1 MAIEEADEALGPARL
16 SPGRQPAFPG
26 HSSDRGSF
34 AGRSPPAS
42 PAILDRKDRTA
53 GDFLDRLARRPPPR
67 SLLKSIGTD
76 RPRAFDDAIP
86 PGTGFLVHA
95 GLDGAE
101 IRALARRARAFGL
114 TVAEQ
119 VLADGRL
126 GETALTR
133 AVSVDLGLPMLTGA
147 SLPVPP
153 ATRFYL
159 AKAGAEGL
167 RHLMIDGGPLG
178 RRLAVAPPRAR
189 LDGFV
194 SLIRRHPDLR
204 DRVVL
209 VETALIV
216 RTVAACRAEI
226 VAEIAGTPE
235 LLLHWAGLPRDEALA
250 LGTEGRKAGVDPF
263 VLAVRRGRVTAER
276 LADALATL
284 AGCARLERFALAG
297 AFEGL
302 GPADYRRL
310 TTARVESGDRP
321 RVAIVPRIETVARLL
336 RTLAREPGL
345 STRIGVVADGALE
358 ARLRTRHARRDCA
371 AAVALLATST
381 PELSAARRM
390 TTAEGGTFL
399 AVAALASL
407 AGAALAPAA
416 IVLAGILSA
425 GTIAAVTLPR
435 FLAAI
440 ERPSDAPPPLSLPD
454 ADLPAYTVLVPLY
467 REKRTL
473 PGLVA
478 ALRNLDYPAEKL
490 DIKLIVEA
498 DDATTRM
505 RLSDLALSPATDVIT
520 VPHLGPR
527 TKPKALAH
535 ALPFSTGDI
544 VTIFDAEDRPEPDQL
559 RRVAKTFAESS
570 DDLGCIQA
578 SLAIDHADDNWLT
591 RNFALE
597 YAALFDGLMPWLS
610 RRGLAFPLGGTSNH
624 IRREALDAVRGWDP
638 FNVTEDADLG
648 YRLARNGWT
657 MATIAS
663 TTWEEAPLTLPVWF
677 RQRTRWY
684 KGWLQTWLVH
694 MRRPVRLLRDLG
706 LADFLMFQ
714 LLIGGGLAVLA
725 LHLVLAVT
733 LGSVSLGLLPLP
745 EALAGGRLT
754 PLVLHG
760 TVGLF
765 GWLAPSLLI
774 RRAAR
779 RRRLKTPASVFLT
792 LPVYWLLMAAA
803 LVAAVA
809 DLILRPLHWA
819 KTEHGLAHR
828 PPPPRLSE
836 AAPGRTPS
844 AARRGRC

>member
-1 MAIEEADEALGPARL
+1 PA
-16 SPGRQPAFPG
+16 SG
-26 HSSDRGSF
+26 
-34 AGRSPPAS
+34 GRSPGPPAFLPI
-42 PAILDRKDRTA
+42 PAVRRPARSAQELL
-53 GDFLDRLARRPPPR
+53 GRLAGRPPGT
-67 SLLKSIGTD
+67 LLKSIGAD
-76 RPRAFDDAIP
+76 RPRAFDDAFP
-86 PGTGFLVHA
+86 SGTGFLIHA

-114 TVAEQ
+114 SVAEQ
-119 VLADGRL
+119 ALADGRL

-133 AVSVDLGLPMLTGA
+133 ALSVHLGLPMLTGA
-147 SLPVPP
+147 RLPVPV

-159 AKAGAEGL
+159 AKDGAEGL

-178 RRLAVAPPRAR
+178 RRTAMAPPP
-189 LDGFV
+189 DGFDRFIGH
-194 SLIRRHPDLR
+194 IRRHPDLR
-204 DRVVL
+204 DRIVL
-209 VETALIV
+209 VEMALIA
-216 RTVAACRAEI
+216 RTAAACRVEI
-226 VAEIAGTPE
+226 SAEIAEAPE
-235 LLLHWAGLPRDEALA
+235 LLLHWAGLPREQAHALGAEGRERSADPLALA
-250 LGTEGRKAGVDPF
+250 L
-263 VLAVRRGRVTAER
+263 RRGLVTAER
-276 LADALATL
+276 LADALADI
-284 AGCARLERFALAG
+284 AGCARLQRFSLAG
-297 AFEGL
+297 AYDGL
-302 GPADYRRL
+302 RPADYRCQ
-310 TTARVESGDRP
+310 TTAGVETLNGALVAVVPRVE
-321 RVAIVPRIETVARLL
+321 TVQRLL
-336 RTLAREPGL
+336 QMLARDPGL
-345 STRIGVVADGALE
+345 ATRIGVVADRALE

-371 AAVALLATST
+371 EAVAVLARGA

-390 TTAEGGTFL
+390 TTVEGGTFL
-399 AVAALASL
+399 ALAAVTSL
-407 AGAALAPAA
+407 VGAALPPASV
-416 IVLAGILSA
+416 VLAEILSA

-435 FLAAI
+435 LLAAI
-440 ERPSDAPPPLSLPD
+440 ERPAHMPAPTPVPD
-454 ADLPAYTVLVPLY
+454 DELPAYTVLVPLY

-473 PGLVA
+473 PGLIK
-478 ALRNLDYPAEKL
+478 ALQNLDYPAEKL

-498 DDATTRM
+498 DDGTTRK
-505 RLSDLALSPATDVIT
+505 RLSDLARGPAMDVVA
-520 VPHLGPR
+520 VPQLGPR

-535 ALPFSTGDI
+535 ALAFAAGDI

-559 RRVAKTFAESS
+559 RRVAEKFVDGS

-578 SLAIDHADDNWLT
+578 SLAIDHAGDNWLT

-597 YAALFDGLMPWLS
+597 YAALFDGLIPWLA

-624 IRREALDAVRGWDP
+624 IRRAALDAVRGWDP

-648 YRLARNGWT
+648 YRLARHGWKMT
-657 MATIAS
+657 TIAS

-706 LADFLMFQ
+706 LADFAMFQ
-714 LLIGGGLAVLA
+714 LLIGGGLAVLG
-725 LHLVLAVT
+725 LHLVLAGM
-733 LGSVSLGLLPLP
+733 LGAMSLGVLPLP
-745 EALAGGRLT
+745 EALAGGRAT

-760 TVGLF
+760 AVGLA

-779 RRRLKTPASVFLT
+779 RRRLKTPAHIFLT

-803 LVAAVA
+803 LVAAIA

-828 PPPPRLSE
+828 PPPPRPSE

-844 AARRGRC
+844 AARRGQY